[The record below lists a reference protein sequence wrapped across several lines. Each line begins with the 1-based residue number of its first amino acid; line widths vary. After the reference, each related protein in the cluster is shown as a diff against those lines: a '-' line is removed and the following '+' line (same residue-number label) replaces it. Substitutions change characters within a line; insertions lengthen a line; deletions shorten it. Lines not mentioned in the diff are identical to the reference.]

1 MAARFL
7 VFGIFL
13 ISRSHSRRR
22 EDFPV
27 RCDVRVVY
35 CALVQAGYSVGAA
48 QTVFGDAD
56 PLGERCAPFLQLPA
70 LPV

>member
-1 MAARFL
+1 M
-7 VFGIFL
+7 
-13 ISRSHSRRR
+13 
-22 EDFPV
+22 